1 MKHWKV
7 IGAIT
12 LLIFAIAA
20 WRIISYERERN
31 APGIVAN
38 KPTERPVSEDQ
49 LVFVRQMLID
59 SVKSA
64 RVLNGKSVWMKTGY
78 TVVYY
83 PYRTGRIVF
92 AKPAG
97 WLPPTQEL
105 QVKDFVEATTPPDW
119 VSSIP
124 RGPKNVFVVF
134 TEPGRSGE
142 FAAPVASLDGTNS
155 TWACDD
161 IFFYD
166 DPKTLYHWP
175 ADVWQ
180 AVSQHTAKQGMSEFQ
195 TTMALGNLQQSDS
208 KNFGN
213 RTVKYVTADQGQT
226 RHFSVAFS
234 GDKATS
240 VSSN

>member
-1 MKHWKV
+1 MKNWKI

-12 LLIFAIAA
+12 LLVFAIAA

-31 APGIVAN
+31 APGVVAN
-38 KPTERPVSEDQ
+38 KPAERAVSEDQ
-49 LVFVRQMLID
+49 LVFVRTMLID
-59 SVKSA
+59 SMKSA

-105 QVKDFVEATTPPDW
+105 QVKDFVEVTTPGDW
-119 VSSIP
+119 ASSIP
-124 RGPKNVFVVF
+124 RGPKNAFVVF

-142 FAAPVASLDGTNS
+142 LAAPVASLDGANS

-175 ADVWQ
+175 TDVWQ

-208 KNFGN
+208 KNYGN
-213 RTVKYVTADQGQT
+213 RRVKYVTADQGQT
-226 RHFSVAFS
+226 RHVSVAFS

-240 VSSN
+240 VTSD

>member
-1 MKHWKV
+1 MKNWKI

-12 LLIFAIAA
+12 LLVLAIAA

-31 APGIVAN
+31 APGVAVN
-38 KPTERPVSEDQ
+38 KPTERPVSADQ
-49 LVFVRQMLID
+49 LVYVKRLLID

-78 TVVYY
+78 TLVYY

-92 AKPAG
+92 TQPAG
-97 WLPPTQEL
+97 WLPPAQEL
-105 QVKDFVEATTPPDW
+105 QVKDFVEVTTPPDW

-124 RGPKNVFVVF
+124 RGPRNAFVVF
-134 TEPGRSGE
+134 TVPGREGE
-142 FAAPVASLDGTNS
+142 FAAPVATLDGANS

-166 DPKTLYHWP
+166 DPKTLYQWP

-180 AVSQHTAKQGMSEFQ
+180 AVSMHTAKQGMSEFQ
-195 TTMALGNLQQSDS
+195 TTLALGNLQQSDS
-208 KNFGN
+208 KNYGN
-213 RTVKYVTADQGQT
+213 RTVKYVTVDQGKT
-226 RHFSVAFS
+226 RHVSVDFS

-240 VSSN
+240 VSSD

>member
-1 MKHWKV
+1 MKNWKI

-12 LLIFAIAA
+12 LLVFAIAA
-20 WRIISYERERN
+20 WRIISYEHERST
-31 APGIVAN
+31 PGVALN
-38 KPTERPVSEDQ
+38 KPATQKISEDQ
-49 LVFVRQMLID
+49 LVFVRSMLID
-59 SVKSA
+59 SMKSA
-64 RVLNGKSVWMKTGY
+64 RVLNGKSVWMRTGY

-92 AKPAG
+92 PQPAG

-105 QVKDFVEATTPPDW
+105 QVKDFVEVTTPRDW
-119 VSSIP
+119 ASSIP
-124 RGPKNVFVVF
+124 RGPKNAFVVF
-134 TEPGRSGE
+134 TEPGRSGQ
-142 FAAPVASLDGTNS
+142 FAAPVASLDGANS
-155 TWACDD
+155 NWACDD

-166 DPKTLYHWP
+166 DPKTLYHW
-175 ADVWQ
+175 AGDVWQ
-180 AVSQHTAKQGMSEFQ
+180 AVAQHTAKEGMSEFQ

-208 KNFGN
+208 KNYGN

-240 VSSN
+240 VTSD

>member
-1 MKHWKV
+1 MKTWKI

-12 LLIFAIAA
+12 LVVLAIAA

-31 APGIVAN
+31 APAVATN
-38 KPTERPVSEDQ
+38 KPAERPVSEDQ
-49 LVFVRQMLID
+49 LVFVKRMLID
-59 SVKSA
+59 SMKSA

-83 PYRTGRIVF
+83 PYRTGRVVF
-92 AKPAG
+92 TQLAG
-97 WLPPTQEL
+97 WLPPAQEL
-105 QVKDFVEATTPPDW
+105 QVKDFVEVTTPRDW

-124 RGPKNVFVVF
+124 RGPKNAFVVF

-142 FAAPVASLDGTNS
+142 FAAPVASLDGANS
-155 TWACDD
+155 NWACDD

-166 DPKTLYHWP
+166 DPKALYHWP

-208 KNFGN
+208 KNYGN

-226 RHFSVAFS
+226 RHVSVAFS

-240 VSSN
+240 VTSN

>member
-1 MKHWKV
+1 MKNWKI

-12 LLIFAIAA
+12 LLVFAIAA

-31 APGIVAN
+31 APGVVAN
-38 KPTERPVSEDQ
+38 KPAKRSVSEDQ
-49 LVFVRQMLID
+49 LVFVRSMLID
-59 SVKSA
+59 SMKSA
-64 RVLNGKSVWMKTGY
+64 RVLNGKSIWMKTGY

-92 AKPAG
+92 SQSAG

-105 QVKDFVEATTPPDW
+105 QVKDFVEVTTPPDW
-119 VSSIP
+119 ASSIP
-124 RGPKNVFVVF
+124 RGPKNAFVVF

-142 FAAPVASLDGTNS
+142 FAAPVASLDGPNS
-155 TWACDD
+155 NWACDD

-180 AVSQHTAKQGMSEFQ
+180 AVSQHAAKQGMSEFQ
-195 TTMALGNLQQSDS
+195 ATMALGNLQQSDS
-208 KNFGN
+208 KNYGN

>member
-1 MKHWKV
+1 MKTWKI

-12 LLIFAIAA
+12 LVVLAIAA

-31 APGIVAN
+31 APGVAVN
-38 KPTERPVSEDQ
+38 KPAERPVNADQ
-49 LVFVRQMLID
+49 LVYVKHMLID

-78 TVVYY
+78 TVIYY

-92 AKPAG
+92 TQPAG

-105 QVKDFVEATTPPDW
+105 RVKDFVEATTPRDW

-124 RGPKNVFVVF
+124 RGPKNAFVVF
-134 TEPGRSGE
+134 TEPGRDGE
-142 FAAPVASLDGTNS
+142 FAAPVASLDGANS

-175 ADVWQ
+175 VDVWQ
-180 AVSQHTAKQGMSEFQ
+180 AISQHTPKQGMSEFQ

-208 KNFGN
+208 KNSGN
-213 RTVKYVTADQGQT
+213 RTVTYATVDQGKT
-226 RHFSVAFS
+226 RHVSVAFS

-240 VSSN
+240 VSSQ